1 MKSFVENYGKTILFF
16 AIIAL
21 IGGFFTGL
29 FMIDTFPQAFKQEFL
44 ASISQEDLPPI
55 PINLFIAI
63 VSSIQSTIYAVVLG
77 TLGIVLGTKVGLYK
91 NERSFA
97 TKPLLITLTIA
108 FLGGISLIL
117 SDVLYFSQHSA
128 VIAESYTL
136 KPNITFVLASVTYG
150 AVVEEIMVR
159 LFLMSL
165 IALLLHKFFGK
176 NTEKPTTTILV
187 IANIISALLFAAG
200 HLPATLQTIGSS
212 PIILF
217 RCFALNGASGILFG
231 YLYQKYGLRYSMI
244 AHGGCHL
251 VSKAI
256 WLVFL

>member
-1 MKSFVENYGKTILFF
+1 MKSFIKKYGKTILFF
-16 AIIAL
+16 AITAL

-29 FMIDTFPQAFKQEFL
+29 FMIDTLPEQFKQDFL
-44 ASISQEDLPPI
+44 ASMNGEDLPPI
-55 PINLFIAI
+55 PINLLIAI
-63 VSSIQSTIYAVVLG
+63 VTSIQSAIYAVILG
-77 TLGIVLGTKVGLYK
+77 TLGIVLGKKVGLFK
-91 NERSFA
+91 NERSIT

-108 FLGGISLIL
+108 LLGGIGAIL
-117 SDVLYFSQHSA
+117 SDVLFFNQHAA
-128 VIAESYTL
+128 VLAESYTL
-136 KPNITFVLASVTYG
+136 KPSITFILASVTYG

-159 LFLMSL
+159 LFLMSF

-176 NTEKPTTTILV
+176 NTDKPTTTMFV
-187 IANIISALLFAAG
+187 IANIISALIFAAG
-200 HLPATLQTIGSS
+200 HLPATLQTMGAS

-217 RCFALNGASGILFG
+217 RCFALNGGLGFLFG

-244 AHGGCHL
+244 AHGSCHL

>member
-1 MKSFVENYGKTILFF
+1 MNTFIKDYGKTILFF
-16 AIIAL
+16 AITAL

-44 ASISQEDLPPI
+44 ASMSKENLPPI

-63 VSSIQSTIYAVVLG
+63 VSSIQSSIYAVVLG
-77 TLGIVLGTKVGLYK
+77 TLGIVLGKKVGLFK
-91 NERSFA
+91 NEKSIT

-108 FLGGISLIL
+108 LLGGVSLIL
-117 SDVLYFSQHSA
+117 SDVLFFNQHSA
-128 VIAESYTL
+128 ILAESYTL
-136 KPNITFVLASVTYG
+136 KPTITFVLASVTYG

-165 IALLLHKFFGK
+165 IALLLHKFFGN
-176 NTEKPTTTILV
+176 NTEKPTTAIFM
-187 IANIISALLFAAG
+187 IANLISALLFAAG
-200 HLPATLQTIGSS
+200 HLPATLQTMDSS

-217 RCFALNGASGILFG
+217 RCFALNGVPGLLFG
-231 YLYQKYGLRYSMI
+231 FLYQKYGLRYSMI

-256 WLVFL
+256 WLLWL